1 MQQLFIDLLTLVLV
15 VVALFLGLLI
25 LLQLPKKEA
34 GITAAFGAES
44 TAALFGAGS
53 GTALSSIT
61 RWSAGIFLS
70 LCFLIAIL
78 TANESRAR
86 AGGKIRETLKA
97 PVATATATVPA
108 AGNIPAAAATKASN
122 VVVAVSNAVAPLKP
136 APAPA
141 PAK

>member
-1 MQQLFIDLLTLVLV
+1 MQQLFINLLTLVLV

-61 RWSAGIFLS
+61 RWSAGIFLG

-78 TANESRAR
+78 TANESRSK
-86 AGGKIRETLKA
+86 AGGKIRDALKT
-97 PVATATATVPA
+97 TAAAAGIPA
-108 AGNIPAAAATKASN
+108 SGNIPATAVASN
-122 VVVAVSNAVAPLKP
+122 VVAVVSNAVAPLKVVTN
-136 APAPA
+136 APR
-141 PAK
+141 K